1 MKPEETVRYLEHVKN
16 SELIRKHDKFF
27 EEKQKGVPLIVY
39 VVAIALVSAFA
50 FLTYLAWK
58 SKSDLGLALA
68 IGGLIGSAI
77 GSLKAIAKADGRE
90 EKTVWVP
97 DDKEWKIDDD
107 NDDLNPGNPSGYYYR
122 EIL

>member
-1 MKPEETVRYLEHVKN
+1 MKPEDTVKYLEFIK
-16 SELIRKHDKFF
+16 KHDKLF
-27 EEKQKGVPLIVY
+27 EEKQKRTPLIVY
-39 VVAIALVSAFA
+39 VVAVALISVFA

-68 IGGLIGSAI
+68 IGGLIGSVI

-97 DDKEWKIDDD
+97 DDDDEEHRKHYKFLIDPV
-107 NDDLNPGNPSGYYYR
+107 NPASPLYQT
-122 EIL
+122 EEE